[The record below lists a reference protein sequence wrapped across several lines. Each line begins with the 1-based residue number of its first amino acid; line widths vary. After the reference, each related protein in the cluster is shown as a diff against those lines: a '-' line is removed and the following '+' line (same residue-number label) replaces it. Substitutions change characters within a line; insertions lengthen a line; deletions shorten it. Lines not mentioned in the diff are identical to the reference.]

1 MFDNENQ
8 DEDLKAFEASLGSLH
23 PRADGLDR
31 RWRFLLAQEAA
42 FNQNLGDSR
51 LCFSITSLDDEPV
64 SPEGGAESNVMLKY
78 NLRGC
83 DDAMGHQFVCS
94 RCGDAISSGRREKHR
109 WAWPT
114 AFSAMTAAAAILL
127 VALVVRSGLQT
138 AVTPGEQGM
147 AVPSTSAA
155 QDQPSAV
162 SWLADGNGLP
172 RRPVSGSAETSYL
185 NLRDQV
191 LRYGVDSWRLP
202 VSAVATAKIAEPP
215 LSYRE
220 QLDRLLKQEAIH
232 GS

>member
-8 DEDLKAFEASLGSLH
+8 DEDLKAFEASLGSLR

-42 FNQNLGDSR
+42 LNGNLGDSR

-64 SPEGGAESNVMLKY
+64 SPEDQAETDVMLKH
-78 NLRGC
+78 NLPIC
-83 DDAMGHQFVCS
+83 V
-94 RCGDAISSGRREKHR
+94 RCGGAVSNAHNSKRR

-114 AFSAMTAAAAILL
+114 AFSGMTAVAAALL
-127 VALVVRSGLQT
+127 VALVVRSGPQT
-138 AVTPGEQGM
+138 AMTGGKPSI
-147 AVPSTSAA
+147 AIPSTSVAENQA
-155 QDQPSAV
+155 DSV
-162 SWLADGNGLP
+162 SWLASGNGLL
-172 RRPVSGSAETSYL
+172 RRPISNSPESPYL

-191 LRYGVDSWRLP
+191 LRYGVDSWNPP
-202 VSAVATAKIAEPP
+202 VSVVATAKIAEPP

-220 QLDRLLKQEAIH
+220 QLDRLLRQEAIH

>member
-1 MFDNENQ
+1 MSDNENQ
-8 DEDLKAFEASLGSLH
+8 DEDLKAFEASLAALR

-42 FNQNLGDSR
+42 LNGHLSDNDVLAAGQ
-51 LCFSITSLDDEPV
+51 SICV
-64 SPEGGAESNVMLKY
+64 RCGGAVSV
-78 NLRGC
+78 
-83 DDAMGHQFVCS
+83 
-94 RCGDAISSGRREKHR
+94 GRRDKHR

-114 AFSAMTAAAAILL
+114 AFSGMTAVAAALL
-127 VALVVRSGLQT
+127 LALVVRSGSQIV
-138 AVTPGEQGM
+138 VTPGEQRM
-147 AVPSTSAA
+147 AVPSTSVAE
-155 QDQPSAV
+155 DQADSV
-162 SWLADGNGLP
+162 SWLASGNGLP
-172 RRPVSGSAETSYL
+172 RRPISNSPESPYL

-202 VSAVATAKIAEPP
+202 VSAVATARIAEPP